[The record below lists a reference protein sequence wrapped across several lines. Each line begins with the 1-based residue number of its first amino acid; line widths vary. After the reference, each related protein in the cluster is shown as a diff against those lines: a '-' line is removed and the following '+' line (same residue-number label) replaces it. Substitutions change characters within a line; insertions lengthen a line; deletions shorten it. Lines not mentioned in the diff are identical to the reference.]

1 MEEPEPSPARLIMP
15 RYRNTVASVEKGSN
29 GGRIDLMSSIST
41 GVKNLEGTQE
51 LFKNSDITEED
62 IDFGLTNRGAKNI
75 ICIDSDA
82 NDAQSLEDALAAH
95 SFEGE
100 ITVCAS
106 YKEARK
112 VLQEF
117 DKKLEKVSAI
127 FCNFRA
133 SESDVSDLLEEQGRK
148 SRPIKV
154 VVYSS
159 FSLDYFEKYI
169 KGNGAFAFL
178 PLPFE
183 QSKVKR
189 TLRDLALI

>member
-1 MEEPEPSPARLIMP
+1 M
-15 RYRNTVASVEKGSN
+15 
-29 GGRIDLMSSIST
+29 ST

-62 IDFGLTNRGAKNI
+62 IDFGLTTNRGSKNI

-82 NDAQSLEDALAAH
+82 NDAQSFEDALAAQ

-100 ITVCAS
+100 ITVCVN

-117 DKKLEKVSAI
+117 DKKLEKVAAI

-148 SRPIKV
+148 TRPIKV

-169 KGNGAFAFL
+169 KEDGAFAFL

-183 QSKVKR
+183 PSKVKR
-189 TLRDLALI
+189 TLRDLALL